1 MRVRIGQLV
10 MVGVLAAAN
19 SMALAAADIE
29 TRPIQFAKGASSA
42 TVKGTIKGD
51 QTIDY
56 TVRARAGQT
65 MSVKLD
71 TRHGANY
78 FNVLPPG
85 SNDVSIFAGPT
96 GGNEWSG
103 VLPADGEY
111 KLRVY
116 LMRSAARRN
125 ESASYTL
132 TVGVTG
138 SAGAAAPSPLGQ
150 APASDAKV
158 KGTGYHA
165 TGPLPCAMG
174 KAPMGSTQCE
184 FGVIRGK
191 PGNADVHIKPAGG
204 LERVL
209 SFRGN
214 TVTSGNEKVKASKS
228 GRGLWTIEVND
239 YEHYQVDDSVIS
251 GG

>member
-42 TVKGTIKGD
+42 TVTGTIKGD

-85 SNDVSIFAGPT
+85 STGEAIFVGSSGGSEWT
-96 GGNEWSG
+96 GA
-103 VLPADGEY
+103 LPADGEY
-111 KLRVY
+111 TVRVY

-125 ESASYTL
+125 ETANYTL
-132 TVGVTG
+132 TVGITG
-138 SAGAAAPSPLGQ
+138 SPAAPGALGAA
-150 APASDAKV
+150 PAGDAKI
-158 KGTGYHA
+158 KGTPYHA

-174 KAPMGSTQCE
+174 NVPMGSSQCE
-184 FGVIRGK
+184 FAVIRGK
-191 PGNADVHIKPAGG
+191 PGNAEVHIKPAGG

-209 SFRGN
+209 TFRGN
-214 TVTSGNEKVKASKS
+214 TVTSGNEKVKASKA
-228 GRGLWTIEVND
+228 GDLWTIEVND
-239 YEHYQVDDSVIS
+239 YEHYQVSESVIS